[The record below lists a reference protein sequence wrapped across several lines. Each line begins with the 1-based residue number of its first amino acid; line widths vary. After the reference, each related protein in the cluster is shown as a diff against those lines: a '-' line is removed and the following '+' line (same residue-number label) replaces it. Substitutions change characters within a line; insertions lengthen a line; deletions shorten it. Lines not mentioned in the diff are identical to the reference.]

1 MSLSLTGKK
10 IFGTG
15 RFFGINN
22 AANPTP
28 ARFMIPQDMSVDF
41 KRSTKMLYGENMLA
55 EDIGSG
61 EMTVTGKVT
70 AGATNPRIIG
80 DLVFGV
86 SGSAG
91 QTLEADNELGTLVTH
106 AYTVTN
112 SADTPLVDL
121 GVVNTTNGQRYTRV
135 APASEVAGKSY
146 SFNAATGVYT
156 FNAAEAGTTF
166 KFSYLYTV
174 AASGESLTLSNQ
186 AMGRV
191 GGFTGV
197 YVFPWTNPSLVVEQ
211 DVLTLNNCLAT
222 DTGIATKMGDYAK
235 PTFGF
240 EAAVDV
246 NENLGT
252 FSFAEAA

>member
-1 MSLSLTGKK
+1 MALSLTGKK

-15 RFFGINN
+15 RFWGINN

-28 ARFMIPQDMSVDF
+28 ARFMIPQDMNIDF

-86 SGSAG
+86 SGVTG
-91 QTLEADNELGTLVTH
+91 QVMEADNELGTLASH
-106 AYTVTN
+106 AYTVVN

-121 GVVNTTNGQRYTRV
+121 GVVNTTNGKRYVRV
-135 APASEVAGKSY
+135 APASEAAGVSY
-146 SFNAATGVYT
+146 SFNTATGVYT
-156 FNAAEAGTTF
+156 FAIGEAGTTF
-166 KFSYLYTV
+166 KFSYLYTL
-174 AASGESLTLSNQ
+174 ATGETLTLSNQ

-197 YVFPWTNPSLVVEQ
+197 YVFPWTNPSLTVEQ

-222 DTGIATKMGDYAK
+222 DTGIATKLGDYAK

-252 FSFAEAA
+252 FTFAEAA